1 MALVEIYF
9 REMCGYSSRALQL
22 LRTKDIDF
30 VEYDATMNADL
41 RAEMVKRADGRNTF
55 PQIFIDGVGIG
66 GCDDLYALDASGKLD
81 EMLKPD

>member
-66 GCDDLYALDASGKLD
+66 GCDDLFALNASGELD
-81 EMLKPD
+81 EMLKSD